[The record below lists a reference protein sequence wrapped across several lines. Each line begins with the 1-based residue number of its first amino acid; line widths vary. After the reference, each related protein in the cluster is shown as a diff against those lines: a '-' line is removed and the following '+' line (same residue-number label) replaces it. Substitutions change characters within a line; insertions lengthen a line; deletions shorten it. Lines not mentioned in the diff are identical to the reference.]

1 LEIWI
6 CPQILPYRILSFS
19 ACPSEERVHKIAL
32 FKRVP
37 ETTTYFW
44 ITTDKIDDNKNLNDN
59 EFENLLEELNE
70 EIRSQKLTDK
80 KMVVDKKES
89 ETILMEIQDGKLN
102 IIKMTDL
109 RGPPMTMMTESMS
122 LRTIPRSIIRKYATK
137 KNIESLLSL

>member
-1 LEIWI
+1 MPFRRA
-6 CPQILPYRILSFS
+6 CPQ
-19 ACPSEERVHKIAL
+19 IAL

-80 KMVVDKKES
+80 KMVVDKNES